1 MMIMKTIEAF
11 ENDVLLQ
18 IPYLQNIILQKQ
30 LPIKKQQK
38 TIFCGTGDSYT
49 AALLAES
56 FSNYRSKTTDPL
68 DLLKNPDIAK
78 NKDAYIISI
87 SGNTSSNVKVAKLFK
102 NPTAVTSNS
111 YGKLVKSCSKKILLD
126 FPSSGIF
133 TSGSIGF
140 LASAL
145 TCISLVS
152 NIRIRGVLE
161 LFKQA
166 LLESKK
172 IKLGEKI
179 FVLGNL
185 HTFPIAMYGA
195 AKFYELLGS
204 DVHYSRIEQFLHM
217 ELFSAKPGDTVIVF
231 EEKNTHNSKMIKN
244 LKKLSLKVYQ
254 PIPGTKDK
262 ISQVIFFT
270 FFSQLAPLFYAKK
283 NKQKDCYFV
292 TAKKLRNASS
302 NMIY

>member
-1 MMIMKTIEAF
+1 MKTIDAF

-18 IPYLQNIILQKQ
+18 IPYLQNMILQKK

-38 TIFCGTGDSYT
+38 TIFCGSGDSLA

-56 FSNYRSKTTDPL
+56 FSNYRIQTIDPL
-68 DLLKNPDIAK
+68 DLLKNPIIAK

-87 SGNTSSNVKVAKLFK
+87 SGNTTSNVKAAKLF
-102 NPTAVTSNS
+102 NNATAITSNPN
-111 YGKLVKSCSKKILLD
+111 GKLVKVCSKNILLD
-126 FPSSGIF
+126 YPSSGVF

-140 LASAL
+140 LSSAL
-145 TCISLVS
+145 ASISLVS

-172 IKLGEKI
+172 VKLGKKI
-179 FVLGNL
+179 FILGNL
-185 HTFPIAMYGA
+185 HTFPVAMYGA

-204 DVHYSRIEQFLHM
+204 SVYYSRIEQFLHM
-217 ELFSAKPGDTVIVF
+217 ELFSAKRGDTVLIF
-231 EEKNTHNSKMIKN
+231 EEKNPHNSRMIKN
-244 LKKLSLKVYQ
+244 LKKLGLKVYQ

-262 ISQVIFFT
+262 VLQVIFFT
-270 FFSQLAPLFYAKK
+270 FFSQLIPLFYAKK
-283 NKQKDCYFV
+283 NKQKECYFV
-292 TAKKLRNASS
+292 SAKKLRNVSS

>member
-1 MMIMKTIEAF
+1 MKTIEAY

-18 IPYLQNIILQKQ
+18 IPYLQNIHFQKQ
-30 LPIKKQQK
+30 LSIKKQQK
-38 TIFCGTGDSYT
+38 TIFCGTGDSYA

-56 FSNYRSKTTDPL
+56 FSNFKVQTMDPL
-68 DLLKNPDIAK
+68 DLLKNPNIAK
-78 NKDAYIISI
+78 NSDAYIISI

-102 NPTAVTSNS
+102 KTTAISSNP
-111 YGKLVKSCSKKILLD
+111 YGKLVKSCSKNILLD
-126 FPSSGIF
+126 FPSSGVF

-140 LASAL
+140 LSSAL
-145 TCISLVS
+145 TCMSLVS
-152 NIRIRGVLE
+152 NIHISGVLE

-172 IKLGEKI
+172 VKLGKKI

-185 HTFPIAMYGA
+185 HTFPIAMYCA

-204 DVHYSRIEQFLHM
+204 NVHYSRIEQFLHM
-217 ELFSAKPGDTVIVF
+217 ELFSAKPGDTVIIF
-231 EEKNTHNSKMIKN
+231 EEKNTHNSRMIKN
-244 LKKLSLKVYQ
+244 LKKLGLKVYQ

-262 ISQVIFFT
+262 ILQVIFFT
-270 FFSQLAPLFYAKK
+270 FFSQLTPLFHAKK

>member
-1 MMIMKTIEAF
+1 MKTIEAF

-18 IPYLQNIILQKQ
+18 IPYLQNMILQKQ
-30 LPIKKQQK
+30 LSIKKQQK
-38 TIFCGTGDSYT
+38 TIFCGTGDSYA

-56 FSNYRSKTTDPL
+56 FSNSRVQTMDPL

-78 NKDAYIISI
+78 NNDAYIISI
-87 SGNTSSNVKVAKLFK
+87 SGNTRSNVKAAKLFK
-102 NPTAVTSNS
+102 NTIAISSNP
-111 YGKLVKSCSKKILLD
+111 YGKLVKVCSKNILLD
-126 FPSSGIF
+126 FPNSGVF

-140 LASAL
+140 LSSAL

-152 NIRIRGVLE
+152 NIRISCVLE

-172 IKLGEKI
+172 VKLGKKI

-185 HTFPIAMYGA
+185 HTFPIAMYCA
-195 AKFYELLGS
+195 AKFYEILGS

-217 ELFSAKPGDTVIVF
+217 ELFSAKRGDTIIIF
-231 EEKNTHNSKMIKN
+231 EEKNTHNSRMIKN
-244 LKKLSLKVYQ
+244 LKKLGLKVYQ
-254 PIPGTKDK
+254 PNPGTKDK
-262 ISQVIFFT
+262 ILQVIFFT
-270 FFSQLAPLFYAKK
+270 FFSQLALLFYAKK

>member
-1 MMIMKTIEAF
+1 MKTIEAF

-38 TIFCGTGDSYT
+38 TIFCGTGDSYA

-56 FSNYRSKTTDPL
+56 FSNYRIQTTDPL
-68 DLLKNPDIAK
+68 DLLKNPQIAK

-102 NPTAVTSNS
+102 NTTAVTSNS

-172 IKLGEKI
+172 VKLGKKI
-179 FVLGNL
+179 FILGNF
-185 HTFPIAMYGA
+185 HTFPVAMYGA

-204 DVHYSRIEQFLHM
+204 NIHYCRIEQFLHM
-217 ELFSAKPGDTVIVF
+217 ELFSAKPGDTVIIL
-231 EEKNTHNSKMIKN
+231 EETNPHNKRMIKN
-244 LKKLSLKVYQ
+244 LKKLGLNVYQ
-254 PIPGTKDK
+254 PIPGTKNK
-262 ISQVIFFT
+262 VLQVIFFT
-270 FFSQLAPLFYAKK
+270 FFSQLTPLFYAKK